1 MFENRIEEQVRQL
14 LLGHLNALW
23 DYGWRSVLLSE
34 QFATFP
40 LLRHRIYNNAEAHAG
55 YIKRI
60 LCSNSSG
67 INGDCR
73 VNSTALTRNSFSIC
87 VAHKLCTVLDV
98 CSV

>member
-40 LLRHRIYNNAEAHAG
+40 LLRHRIYNNAEAQAG

-60 LCSNSSG
+60 LCS
-67 INGDCR
+67 
-73 VNSTALTRNSFSIC
+73 T
-87 VAHKLCTVLDV
+87 
-98 CSV
+98 SVHTQHHLIKVHTKKQFILFVSLRD

>member
-40 LLRHRIYNNAEAHAG
+40 LLRHV
-55 YIKRI
+55 YIITPKHKQDISNVYYVQQVFIRQQHLIKVHTKKQFI
-60 LCSNSSG
+60 LFVSLR
-67 INGDCR
+67 D
-73 VNSTALTRNSFSIC
+73 
-87 VAHKLCTVLDV
+87 
-98 CSV
+98 